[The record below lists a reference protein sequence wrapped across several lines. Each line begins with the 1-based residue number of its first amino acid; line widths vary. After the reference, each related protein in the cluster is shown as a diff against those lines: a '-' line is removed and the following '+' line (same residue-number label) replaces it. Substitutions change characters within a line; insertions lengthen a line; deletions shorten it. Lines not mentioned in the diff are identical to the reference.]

1 MYDTAR
7 TATLFAATLATG
19 LVAGLFFAFSVAVMP
34 GLRQADDATFVTA
47 MQRINTAIRNGW
59 FASAFAGAPLL
70 IAAATAFHLR
80 TGARATLPWT
90 AAALVLYV
98 AMLAITFTINVPLN
112 NILDAAHA
120 PGELSTSRAHFEDKW
135 NRWNL
140 VRTLTATAALTC
152 LIRAVLGYSSLS
164 SAGSS

>member
-7 TATLFAATLATG
+7 TAALFTATLATG
-19 LVAGLFFAFSVAVMP
+19 LVAGLFFAFSIAVLP

-47 MQRINTAIRNGW
+47 MQRINSAILNGW
-59 FASAFAGAPLL
+59 FALAFVGAPVL
-70 IAAATAFHLR
+70 ITAATALHLR
-80 TGARATLPWT
+80 TGARPALPWLT
-90 AAALVLYV
+90 AALVLYA
-98 AMLAITFTINVPLN
+98 AMLAITFTVNVPLN
-112 NILDAAHA
+112 NALDAAHA
-120 PGELSTSRAHFEDKW
+120 PGELSTLRAHFEDKW

-140 VRTLTATAALTC
+140 VRTLTTTAALAC